1 MARGIRI
8 EPFRRF
14 QIRRILAIENA
25 AFPREA
31 YEREL
36 FLELHRDCADLF
48 FVAKQSG
55 RIAGYSVTCM
65 ARGGAE
71 IISIAVDPLCRKR
84 GIGAA
89 LMRHTLRKLRSR
101 GIRNVRLMVRST
113 NTEGIRFY
121 RRFGFLSER
130 RVARYYEDGGEGI
143 QMRLRL

>member
-8 EPFRRF
+8 EPFRWS

-31 YEREL
+31 YEKEL

-48 FVAKQSG
+48 FIAKQSG
-55 RIAGYSVTCM
+55 RIAGYIVTCTT
-65 ARGGAE
+65 RGGAE

-84 GIGAA
+84 GLGAA

-101 GIRNVRLMVRST
+101 GIRTIRLMVRST
-113 NTEGIRFY
+113 NAEGIRFY
-121 RRFGFLSER
+121 RSFGFLRER